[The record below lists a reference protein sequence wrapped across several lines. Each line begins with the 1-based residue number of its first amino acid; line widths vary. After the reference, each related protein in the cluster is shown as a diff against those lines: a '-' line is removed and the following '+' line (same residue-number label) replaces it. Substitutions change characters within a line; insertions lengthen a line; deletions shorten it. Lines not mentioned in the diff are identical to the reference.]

1 MTDFVMRLI
10 GKDETKAATDSAAG
24 NLSNLDGI
32 AGKVKDS
39 LAGLAAGLTVGAFAG
54 MVKGSIDAGV
64 KLTEL
69 SARVGVGVAALSQY
83 KYVAEANSISLDT
96 LTGAFQKMQV
106 SLSKSEAGTG
116 AAADALDQLG
126 LSTSALQKLAPD
138 QQFEAIAEAL
148 SQVANRGDQAKLA
161 MALFGKAGTQ
171 LLPIMD
177 EGRAGLQGMREEA
190 DRLGLTVS
198 DLAGQQLSQFDDTM
212 DRLGGRMEGIKNT
225 IAIGLLPAL
234 NDIASTLENTESQ
247 TESFRTLVDALGIT
261 MKGLTFVTLA
271 AVETFVTFGKTLG
284 AVEAAKQLAY
294 SGEFSAAANVF
305 IELAKDEQS
314 SIEKLKKAYEDLFE
328 SKEKGFYGETSGTI
342 DRSNPAAPNTDT
354 AGGGD
359 DATAKAIAQQKKLN
373 EEKLKADQEYLEQQA
388 ALELQ
393 KFQKEEELS
402 QARIERAQGEATRI
416 FEATRTPM
424 EQFQADYEALY
435 ELYQKGFFEKLG
447 GEETFL
453 RYAQELNNKRLQ
465 SEMTTLTQAQKWER
479 MTLQER
485 AKFSF
490 NTFADVFQAFSG
502 NSKKMFEVSKA
513 LSIVQ
518 TTMNTYEAAMGA
530 YKALAGIPIVGPAL
544 GAAAAAAAIGFG
556 MAQVS
561 AIKGQ
566 SFGGGNGVSA
576 VSIPAVPSSTPG
588 SYTGPNDYGGTN
600 GQGGQT
606 AQPPKTI
613 YINIEGG
620 DSAQLSGAQVR
631 ALIEAI
637 NEEIKT
643 GNMRIQS

>member
-24 NLSNLDGI
+24 NLSSLDGV
-32 AGKVKDS
+32 AGKVKDT
-39 LAGLAAGLTVGAFAG
+39 LTGLAAGLTVGAFAG
-54 MVKGSIDAGV
+54 MIKGSIDAGV

-69 SARVGVGVAALSQY
+69 SSRVGVGVAALSQY

-106 SLSKSEAGTG
+106 NLSKSQSGTG

-126 LSTSALQKLAPD
+126 LSTNALLQLAPD
-138 QQFEAIAEAL
+138 QQFETIAEAL
-148 SQVANRGDQAKLA
+148 SQVGNKSEQARLS
-161 MALFGKAGTQ
+161 MALFGKAGGQ
-171 LLPIMD
+171 LLPIME

-190 DRLGLTVS
+190 DRLGLTIS
-198 DLAGQQLSQFDDTM
+198 ETAGQQLAAFDDQL
-212 DRLGGRMEGIKNT
+212 DKLGGMADGLKNQM
-225 IAIGLLPAL
+225 ALALLPAL
-234 NDIASTLENTESQ
+234 TDITKAFEDTGLQ
-247 TESFRTLVDALGIT
+247 TDSFTVVMEGVGGVLKAVAFAGVSVVEGIALV
-261 MKGLTFVTLA
+261 
-271 AVETFVTFGKTLG
+271 GKTLG
-284 AVEAAKQLAY
+284 AIAAEAVAIA
-294 SGEFSAAANVF
+294 SGDFSAAAQIAAENASDEDRT
-305 IELAKDEQS
+305 IAKLTDTYH
-314 SIEKLKKAYEDLFE
+314 KLFDAKKEAAQPVANQAPV
-328 SKEKGFYGETSGTI
+328 GPT
-342 DRSNPAAPNTDT
+342 AAPD
-354 AGGGD
+354 GG
-359 DATAKAIAQQKKLN
+359 DATAKALAQQRKLN
-373 EEKLKADQEYLEQQA
+373 EEKLKADQEYLEGQA

-402 QARIERAQGEATRI
+402 QARIERAQGEAQRI
-416 FEATRTPM
+416 FESTRTPM
-424 EQFQADYEALY
+424 EQFQADYENLY
-435 ELYQKGFFEKLG
+435 ELYQKGYFDRLG

-453 RYAQELNNKRLQ
+453 RYAQELNNQRLESEKR
-465 SEMTTLTQAQKWER
+465 TLTTAQKWER

-490 NTFADVFQAFSG
+490 STFADVFQAFSG

-518 TTMNTYEAAMGA
+518 TTMNTYEAAVGA
-530 YKALAGIPIVGPAL
+530 YKALAGIPVVGPAL

-576 VSIPAVPSSTPG
+576 VSIPSVPSG
-588 SYTGPNDYGGTN
+588 SSGNYSSPTDYTGT
-600 GQGGQT
+600 GQGGQA

-620 DSAQLSGAQVR
+620 DKAQLTGAQVR
-631 ALIEAI
+631 TLIEAI